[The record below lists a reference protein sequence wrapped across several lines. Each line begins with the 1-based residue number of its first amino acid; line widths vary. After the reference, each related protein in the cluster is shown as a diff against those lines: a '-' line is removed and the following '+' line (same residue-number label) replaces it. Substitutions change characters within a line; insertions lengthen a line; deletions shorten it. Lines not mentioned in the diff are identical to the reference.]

1 MVVRI
6 SDKTQNYSKV
16 TKLLVKP
23 KLIKELQENLA
34 RGGTSGGIVCWCEK

>member
-1 MVVRI
+1 MEKFDFEEV
-6 SDKTQNYSKV
+6 KL
-16 TKLLVKP
+16 TKGEE